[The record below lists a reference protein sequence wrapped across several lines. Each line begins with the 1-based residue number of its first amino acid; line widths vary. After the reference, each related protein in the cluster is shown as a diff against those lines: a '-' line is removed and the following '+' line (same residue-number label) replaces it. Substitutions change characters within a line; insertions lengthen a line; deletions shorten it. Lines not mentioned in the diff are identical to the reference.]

1 MEALQTI
8 TLHNQIMYGFN
19 FQLRYT
25 TAMVQNYCKIL
36 ILTLIVIWGKISS
49 NYEAAKNNVFKTFD
63 TSTVK
68 F

>member
-1 MEALQTI
+1 MNKYIQMEALQTI

-36 ILTLIVIWGKISS
+36 ILTLIVI
-49 NYEAAKNNVFKTFD
+49 
-63 TSTVK
+63 
-68 F
+68 